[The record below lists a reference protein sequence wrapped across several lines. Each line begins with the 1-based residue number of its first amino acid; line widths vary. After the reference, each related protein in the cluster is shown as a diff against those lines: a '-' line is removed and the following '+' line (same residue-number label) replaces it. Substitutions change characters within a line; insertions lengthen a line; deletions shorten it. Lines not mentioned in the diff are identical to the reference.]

1 MGGLPPLKETPG
13 PPTLPAPN
21 PAQFPPMDM
30 PDPPAGP
37 TPIYTPPPSG
47 PIISL
52 PPMSH
57 DDAAKAGA
65 ATGVT
70 GIAGLLTW
78 LALIFE
84 QN

>member
-1 MGGLPPLKETPG
+1 LPP
-13 PPTLPAPN
+13 
-21 PAQFPPMDM
+21 
-30 PDPPAGP
+30 
-37 TPIYTPPPSG
+37 I
-47 PIISL
+47 
-52 PPMSH
+52 SH

-70 GIAGLLTW
+70 GIAGILAW